1 LKLLREQIRGKN
13 TREVYTGDAVD
24 EVLRGRLEEVR
35 ATLEEILE
43 PQEVEGSSGEGVARG
58 ALGGTPATDTASS
71 AAEEE

>member
-43 PQEVEGSSGEGVARG
+43 RSDRGIEGAAQRGLGEG
-58 ALGGTPATDTASS
+58 PASDTAPS
-71 AAEEE
+71 AQEEQ